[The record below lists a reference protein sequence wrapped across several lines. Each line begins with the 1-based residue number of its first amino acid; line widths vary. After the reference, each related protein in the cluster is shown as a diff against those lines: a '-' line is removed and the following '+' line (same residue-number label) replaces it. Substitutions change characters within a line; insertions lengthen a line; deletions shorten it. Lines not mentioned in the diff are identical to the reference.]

1 MVNSS
6 FYYFIDKI
14 QSCISHLGLR
24 GKKGILSLDLV
35 VWIAGRTVEL
45 ECTVLVD
52 PEEDGRLA
60 LLVPGDPIQAD
71 DLFCGAARL
80 DLPAGKLLQQRVT

>member
-1 MVNSS
+1 M
-6 FYYFIDKI
+6 
-14 QSCISHLGLR
+14 
-24 GKKGILSLDLV
+24 
-35 VWIAGRTVEL
+35 EL